1 MRGVVTDGSGNQ
13 FEAPPLKAVEGQPGL
28 YFGEFMAPD
37 AGQYQ
42 FHMAPSPDTKS
53 DFTVVEAT
61 VELSETAM
69 NAKLMEDLAQ
79 QTGGRFFREEN
90 LHELAESISAKKVTV
105 DSRREVELWAT
116 PLYFILIM
124 LVVTIEWVVRKF
136 SHLK

>member
-79 QTGGRFFREEN
+79 QTGGRFFREN
-90 LHELAESISAKKVTV
+90 GTVCNTRQPRVLGPPSAGCLP
-105 DSRREVELWAT
+105 R
-116 PLYFILIM
+116 
-124 LVVTIEWVVRKF
+124 F
-136 SHLK
+136 SSCAAV

>member
-1 MRGVVTDGSGNQ
+1 M
-13 FEAPPLKAVEGQPGL
+13 
-28 YFGEFMAPD
+28 
-37 AGQYQ
+37 
-42 FHMAPSPDTKS
+42 
-53 DFTVVEAT
+53 
-61 VELSETAM
+61 ELSETAM

-105 DSRREVELWAT
+105 DSLREVELWAT